1 MKPWHGLSLAALT
14 ILTALPAW
22 ADSAVWVLRGEHNT
36 IYLAGSV
43 HALPANDSTLPSTV
57 ERAYAEAEALVME
70 IDLDDL
76 NPAEAA
82 QFMLERG
89 VLPAEKS
96 LRDWLTEEQFSTI
109 LKLTTSLGIPAAN
122 VERLE
127 PWAAALFITQLALM
141 RSGFDAQLGVDQ
153 QLAQRA
159 KRDQKPITGLET
171 LTQQLQVFDGQS
183 YEEQVQFLQLSSVES
198 AAMTEQL
205 HQMIA
210 AWRAG
215 DLEALASELDEAF
228 AGTPNLYA
236 ALLKARNEAWVPQ
249 ILDLRS
255 AKDDYLVVVGALH
268 LAGKDSVVRLLEARG
283 VKLER
288 LQ

>member
-1 MKPWHGLSLAALT
+1 MKPWQGLSLAALT